1 MSQRKVDEF
10 VKDMRLVAQECFR
23 VLKPGNYCAFLIGDT
38 RRNRRV
44 ISVGFRTWPAFMEAG
59 FLEKEN
65 IIKLQHNCRATGFWR
80 ERSVEYNFLL
90 LAHEYL
96 FVFQKPL

>member
-1 MSQRKVDEF
+1 MKGIEF
-10 VKDMRLVAQECFR
+10 LEKYEELM
-23 VLKPGNYCAFLIGDT
+23 GMWN
-38 RRNRRV
+38 
-44 ISVGFRTWPAFMEAG
+44 